1 MQIALYLLPYI
12 LTFVLKEGSDTAVDE
27 VLVLSKA
34 FKNAKT
40 LPCMYNKLNCTSAS
54 FNALSLVALASL
66 IKFDR

>member
-40 LPCMYNKLNCTSAS
+40 LPCNKLG
-54 FNALSLVALASL
+54 VQ
-66 IKFDR
+66 